1 VTDSDARARAH
12 AQLDDFYATL
22 TPRDQAALRVVLRR
36 ARAAGEELTPA
47 EAEEVDRLRAEPDP
61 PAGDLAGITM
71 IMKATRLCNL
81 RCTYCHSWRAGPN
94 QRMCFSVLARA
105 TRDVLRDPA
114 VGHVAFVWH
123 GGEPTLLPS
132 EFFRKALWLQGQF
145 RRPGQVIQ
153 NHMQTNGTLLTEEW
167 TTFLRDHGIGVGVS
181 LDGPPEIH
189 DSRRVDVAGRPT
201 SQRVR
206 AGLEQLARAGISRV
220 ATLMVVDD
228 AVCDAGA
235 ERVLEYLLDIGV
247 SRVALLNVL
256 PENTAAGTVAG
267 AFLPFGRYV
276 EFLRDLYRAWWP
288 EHRDQ
293 LDIRE
298 LSALAGQ
305 VQGGPSGICLFA
317 GDCFGAYL
325 TVEPDGVVSACDKY
339 IEDADYRFGNVL
351 ESGLTGARASR
362 RLAAVRAEARAQVEH
377 TRGCRWFSVC
387 HGGCPH
393 DVYTSQ
399 RRLGRGDMS
408 CCGLAPLLD
417 DMATTLVTTPE

>member
-1 VTDSDARARAH
+1 MTDPHAIARAGT
-12 AQLDDFYATL
+12 QLEEFYATL
-22 TPRDQAALRVVLRR
+22 TPSDQAALRVVLRR
-36 ARAAGEELTPA
+36 ARDAEGELTPA
-47 EAEEVDRLRAEPDP
+47 ESEVFDRLRAEPDP
-61 PAGDLAGITM
+61 PPGDLAGITM

-81 RCTYCHSWRAGPN
+81 RCTYCHSWRDGPN
-94 QRMCFSVLARA
+94 QRMSFSVLARA

-114 VGHVAFVWH
+114 VRHVAFVWH

-132 EFFRKALWLQGQF
+132 SFFRKALWLQQQF
-145 RRPGQVIQ
+145 KRPSQVVQ
-153 NHMQTNGTLLTEEW
+153 NHIQTNATLLTEEW
-167 TTFLRDHGIGVGVS
+167 TTFLRVHGIGVGVS

-201 SQRVR
+201 SARVR
-206 AGLEQLARAGISRV
+206 AGLEQLEAAGIRRV

-228 AVCDAGA
+228 AVIAAGA
-235 ERVLEYLLDIGV
+235 ERVLEYLLEIGV

-256 PENTAAGTVAG
+256 PENAAPGG
-267 AFLPFGRYV
+267 MYLPFDRYV
-276 EFLRDLYRAWWP
+276 EFLRELYRAWSP
-288 EHRDQ
+288 EHVDR

-305 VQGGPSGICLFA
+305 VQGAEAGICLFA

-325 TVEPDGVVSACDKY
+325 TVEPGGEVSACDKY
-339 IEDADYRFGNVL
+339 IDDPYYQFGNVL
-351 ESGLTGARASR
+351 ESGLTGARASD
-362 RLAAVRAEARAQVEH
+362 RLAAVRSEARAQVEL
-377 TRGCRWFSVC
+377 TRSCRWFSVC

-399 RRLGRGDMS
+399 RRLGSGDMS

-417 DMATTLVTTPE
+417 DMATTLVATPE